1 MSHKMTQNRGG
12 WIVEMQLEHRN
23 YEQWV
28 IAQRL
33 RHFSIRHRKLG
44 SSSFEIENKV
54 STFLADLR
62 DFKIQREII

>member
-1 MSHKMTQNRGG
+1 MNNESLRKD
-12 WIVEMQLEHRN
+12 
-23 YEQWV
+23 YV
-28 IAQRL
+28 I
-33 RHFSIRHRKLG
+33 FSIRHRKLG